1 MANFEYIDQVEAA
14 AEKEEIDNKFS
25 VTSSESKTYWEELLK
40 DRYEEHKVEVVDALG
55 KRKRKRNK
63 LPVCWWC
70 LLIQV
75 LLIYNGNCF
84 GSSCL

>member
-14 AEKEEIDNKFS
+14 AEKEEIGNKFS

-40 DRYEEHKVEVVDALG
+40 DRYQEHKVDEGDALG

-63 LPVCWWC
+63 FPVCRWC
-70 LLIQV
+70 LVIQV
-75 LLIYNGNCF
+75 LLIYNRNRF
-84 GSSCL
+84 VSSRL